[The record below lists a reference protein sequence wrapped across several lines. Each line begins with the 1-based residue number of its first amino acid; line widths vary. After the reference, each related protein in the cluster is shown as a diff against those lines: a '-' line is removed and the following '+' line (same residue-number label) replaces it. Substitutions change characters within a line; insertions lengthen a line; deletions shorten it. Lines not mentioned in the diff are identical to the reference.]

1 VKRLAAALVAVLLAV
16 LLVPAPEIGG
26 DRPFLPPASRHL
38 LGTDGQGQDVLSLLV
53 HGAPTTLGIGL
64 ASGLGMVA
72 LGAAV
77 ALVAAVWP
85 RARPATELATVV
97 FLALPGL
104 PLMVLLAA
112 WMPPGPLTMVAVL
125 VLTGWPW
132 HARVLAASAR
142 VVAAQPWVEAARLAG
157 ESSWRL
163 ACVEILPSLSPM
175 LLAGW
180 LGASAYAVGAE
191 VGLEYVGLGDLDAD
205 TWGTTLYWAANDAAL
220 IVGAWWVFVPV
231 GTCIGLVALALLVAS
246 RRVGA
251 WMDPGVAAVARHREQ
266 VAAGALPRM
275 ARGPDGGDDALRI
288 VGLRVGFVSADGVRE
303 VVHGVDLTVA
313 RGEILGLVGASGG
326 GKSVLMAAAL
336 GILPSPGVVLG
347 GSVSVGGRGVV
358 AGELL
363 PRSMRGPVVAWIP
376 QAAQAAL
383 HPSHTVAEVLR
394 ESLRAHGKADD
405 AQVLLQALDRVKLS
419 PSVLSL
425 RPGELSGGM
434 RQRVVLAAGLLH
446 APSIVVL
453 DEPTTAL
460 DPDVARQIL
469 DDLAALQ
476 QQLGFALVLVSH
488 DAGVVRRYAHRV
500 VALADGLLVTP
511 VSPAPPTVDRPTAL
525 TAAGP
530 IVAELCCVS
539 GPAGLNLVRD
549 VDLVL
554 RAGEVTAIIGPSGS
568 GKTTIARL
576 IAGLSKAT
584 RGEVRRPDRVA
595 MVHQDPFTALHP
607 QLPARHGVVR
617 ALRLTG
623 RAAAD
628 ADGLLAAVHLDAAS
642 GDRPPGG
649 LSGGQRQRV
658 AIARAMASSPALW
671 VADEPT
677 AMLDA
682 ATREALLDELIQAV
696 RASGA
701 ALLLVTHDL
710 DAVLPRA
717 DRLVVVDGGRVVEQ
731 GPRQDVL
738 TAPQHQTTQ
747 RLLAGR
753 EG

>member
-1 VKRLAAALVAVLLAV
+1 
-16 LLVPAPEIGG
+16 
-26 DRPFLPPASRHL
+26 
-38 LGTDGQGQDVLSLLV
+38 
-53 HGAPTTLGIGL
+53 
-64 ASGLGMVA
+64 
-72 LGAAV
+72 
-77 ALVAAVWP
+77 
-85 RARPATELATVV
+85 
-97 FLALPGL
+97 
-104 PLMVLLAA
+104 
-112 WMPPGPLTMVAVL
+112 
-125 VLTGWPW
+125 
-132 HARVLAASAR
+132 
-142 VVAAQPWVEAARLAG
+142 
-157 ESSWRL
+157 
-163 ACVEILPSLSPM
+163 
-175 LLAGW
+175 
-180 LGASAYAVGAE
+180 
-191 VGLEYVGLGDLDAD
+191 
-205 TWGTTLYWAANDAAL
+205 
-220 IVGAWWVFVPV
+220 
-231 GTCIGLVALALLVAS
+231 
-246 RRVGA
+246 
-251 WMDPGVAAVARHREQ
+251 
-266 VAAGALPRM
+266 
-275 ARGPDGGDDALRI
+275 
-288 VGLRVGFVSADGVRE
+288 
-303 VVHGVDLTVA
+303 
-313 RGEILGLVGASGG
+313 
-326 GKSVLMAAAL
+326 
-336 GILPSPGVVLG
+336 
-347 GSVSVGGRGVV
+347 
-358 AGELL
+358 
-363 PRSMRGPVVAWIP
+363 MRGPVVAWIP

-394 ESLRAHGKADD
+394 ETLRAHGKADD

-446 APSIVVL
+446 APSLVVL

-469 DDLAALQ
+469 DDLAVLQ

-488 DAGVVRRYAHRV
+488 DAAIVRRYAHRV
-500 VALADGLLVTP
+500 VALADGVLVEPVTP
-511 VSPAPPTVDRPTAL
+511 VSPAPSILERPTAL

-576 IAGLSKAT
+576 VAGLSKAT
-584 RGEVRRPDRVA
+584 RGEVRRPARVA

-617 ALRLTG
+617 ALRLAG

-628 ADGLLAAVHLDAAS
+628 ADTLLAAVHLDAAS

-682 ATREALLDELIQAV
+682 STREALLDELVQAV
-696 RASGA
+696 RTSGA

-731 GPRQDVL
+731 GPRRDVL
-738 TAPQHQTTQ
+738 RAPQHQTTQ